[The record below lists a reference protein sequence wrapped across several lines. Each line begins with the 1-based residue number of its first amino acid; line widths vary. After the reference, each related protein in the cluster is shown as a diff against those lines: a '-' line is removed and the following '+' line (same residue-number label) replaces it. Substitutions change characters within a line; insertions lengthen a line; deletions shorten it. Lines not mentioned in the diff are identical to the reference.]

1 MGWDPSKGLG
11 TAHEGNPT
19 HVKVA
24 RKLDASGI
32 GRERAIKEG
41 REGNGPVGEG
51 LESVLKRLKAK
62 VGGPIVFN
70 NDDEDENVK
79 QESDG
84 QEDVKVKVEADEA
97 SESGASTPVAAA
109 RVINA

>member
-1 MGWDPSKGLG
+1 MGTD
-11 TAHEGNPT
+11 HEGNPT

-41 REGNGPVGEG
+41 KEGNGPVGEG
-51 LESVLKRLKAK
+51 LENVLKRLRAK

-70 NDDEDENVK
+70 NDDDNEESGDVK
-79 QESDG
+79 QEE
-84 QEDVKVKVEADEA
+84 EDVKVKVEDDDEA
-97 SESGASTPVAAA
+97 GSGASTPVAAA